1 MKDVTTTMKTPA
13 ALATVIGTATATV
26 SSTSSKALNMVLQTM
41 EAPEQQ
47 TNDFPTTLEAFHSE
61 KMRTMNEKRAKISD
75 LEKLIEKKQDQ
86 IDIFNGS
93 QHSDEY
99 KTLCEE
105 LEDLEQQ
112 VVRLQKDDERL
123 DYFLQVGDIL
133 FNYYESQERIAS
145 GKHITSKK
153 PASKLRTP
161 QNSVLNYF
169 SSNAS
174 ITPSLDNSFDLLL
187 SPTPSA
193 EKTEK
198 SSESKIIPAGK
209 HKKARD
215 IEDANGLQRD
225 KALERYLCII
235 EPTAIRGGILP
246 GSGIE
251 PDFGACPH
259 CETEMVFYHNEAT
272 LGCPSCGYQDFILV
286 DSEKPS
292 YKDPPREISY
302 FAYKKINHFNEWLAQ
317 FQAKESTEIPS
328 DVYDLILTEIKKERI
343 TDPRTLK
350 PQKLREIL
358 KKLHLNK
365 FYEHIPHILHRMNA
379 FCAPTMSREMED
391 KLRYMFKEIQPSFI
405 RHCPR
410 GRSNFLSYSYVLY
423 KFCQLLE
430 LDDFLPCFPL
440 LKSHE
445 KLYMQDNIWQKI
457 CSDLGWEFIRTI

>member
-1 MKDVTTTMKTPA
+1 
-13 ALATVIGTATATV
+13 
-26 SSTSSKALNMVLQTM
+26 MVLHTM
-41 EAPEQQ
+41 DAPAQEV
-47 TNDFPTTLEAFHSE
+47 TDMPTTLEAFHSE
-61 KMRTMNEKRAKISD
+61 KMRTMNEKRAQIVH
-75 LEKLIEKKQDQ
+75 LEKKIEDKEAQ
-86 IDIFNGS
+86 IDAFTGAL
-93 QHSDEY
+93 HADEY
-99 KTLCEE
+99 KVMVEDLQ
-105 LEDLEQQ
+105 DLEQQ

-123 DYFLQVGDIL
+123 DYFLQVGNIL
-133 FNYYESQERIAS
+133 FNYYDSQEKIAS
-145 GKHITSKK
+145 GHHVTSKK

-169 SSNAS
+169 SAGPAEEAE
-174 ITPSLDNSFDLLL
+174 PSLSQ
-187 SPTPSA
+187 PSQ
-193 EKTEK
+193 
-198 SSESKIIPAGK
+198 PATVK
-209 HKKARD
+209 EPKKVIRARD
-215 IEDANGLQRD
+215 IEDSNGLQRD
-225 KALERYLCII
+225 KALERYLSII

-272 LGCPSCGYQDFILV
+272 LGCPGCGYQDFILV

-317 FQAKESTEIPS
+317 FQAKESTDIPA
-328 DVYDLILTEIKKERI
+328 DVYENILAEIKKERI

-350 PQKLREIL
+350 PQKLREVL

-379 FCAPTMSREMED
+379 FCAHTMSREMED

-457 CSDLGWEFIRTI
+457 CVDLGWEFIRTI

>member
-1 MKDVTTTMKTPA
+1 MDAPAQEVTDM
-13 ALATVIGTATATV
+13 
-26 SSTSSKALNMVLQTM
+26 
-41 EAPEQQ
+41 
-47 TNDFPTTLEAFHSE
+47 PTTLEAFHSE
-61 KMRTMNEKRAKISD
+61 KMRTMNEKRAQIVH
-75 LEKLIEKKQDQ
+75 LEKKIEDKEAQ
-86 IDIFNGS
+86 IDAFTGAL
-93 QHSDEY
+93 HADEY
-99 KTLCEE
+99 KVMVEDLQ
-105 LEDLEQQ
+105 DLEQQ

-123 DYFLQVGDIL
+123 DYFLQVGNIL
-133 FNYYESQERIAS
+133 FNYYDSQEKIAS
-145 GKHITSKK
+145 GHHVTSKK

-169 SSNAS
+169 SAGAAAE
-174 ITPSLDNSFDLLL
+174 IAEETSLSQ
-187 SPTPSA
+187 PVQPISA
-193 EKTEK
+193 KE
-198 SSESKIIPAGK
+198 P
-209 HKKARD
+209 KKVIRARD
-215 IEDANGLQRD
+215 IEDSNGLQRD
-225 KALERYLCII
+225 KALERYLSII

-272 LGCPSCGYQDFILV
+272 LGCPGCGYQDFILV

-317 FQAKESTEIPS
+317 FQAKESTDIPA
-328 DVYDLILTEIKKERI
+328 DVYENILAEIKKERI

-350 PQKLREIL
+350 PQKLREVL

-457 CSDLGWEFIRTI
+457 CVDLGWEFIRTI

>member
-1 MKDVTTTMKTPA
+1 MDAPNQEVTDM
-13 ALATVIGTATATV
+13 
-26 SSTSSKALNMVLQTM
+26 
-41 EAPEQQ
+41 
-47 TNDFPTTLEAFHSE
+47 PTTLEAFHTE
-61 KMRTMNEKRAKISD
+61 KMRTMNDKRAQISSLETKIE
-75 LEKLIEKKQDQ
+75 EKETQ
-86 IDIFNGS
+86 IDEFSGAL
-93 QHSDEY
+93 HSDEY
-99 KTLCEE
+99 KVMVEE
-105 LEDLEQQ
+105 LQDLEQQ

-123 DYFLQVGDIL
+123 DYFLQVGNIL
-133 FNYYESQERIAS
+133 FNYYDSQEKIAS
-145 GKHITSKK
+145 GHHVTSKK

-169 SSNAS
+169 NTDPGSFVEVGEPTFRRNGVDAQHMLSV
-174 ITPSLDNSFDLLL
+174 PSLSQPPPPLIV
-187 SPTPSA
+187 A
-193 EKTEK
+193 EPKRV
-198 SSESKIIPAGK
+198 IR
-209 HKKARD
+209 ARD
-215 IEDANGLQRD
+215 IEDSNGLQRD
-225 KALERYLCII
+225 KALERYLSII

-272 LGCPSCGYQDFILV
+272 LGCPGCGYQDFILV

-317 FQAKESTEIPS
+317 FQAKESTEIPA
-328 DVYDLILTEIKKERI
+328 DVYENILAEIKKERI
-343 TDPRTLK
+343 IDPRTLK
-350 PQKLREIL
+350 PQKLREVL

-457 CSDLGWEFIRTI
+457 CVDLGWEFIRTI

>member
-1 MKDVTTTMKTPA
+1 MDAPAQEVTDM
-13 ALATVIGTATATV
+13 
-26 SSTSSKALNMVLQTM
+26 
-41 EAPEQQ
+41 
-47 TNDFPTTLEAFHSE
+47 PTTLEAFHSE
-61 KMRTMNEKRAKISD
+61 KMRTMNEKRAQIVH
-75 LEKLIEKKQDQ
+75 LEKKIEDKEAQ
-86 IDIFNGS
+86 IDAFTGAL
-93 QHSDEY
+93 HADEY
-99 KTLCEE
+99 KVMVEDLQ
-105 LEDLEQQ
+105 DLEQQ

-123 DYFLQVGDIL
+123 DYFLQVGNIL
-133 FNYYESQERIAS
+133 FNYYDSQEKIAS
-145 GKHITSKK
+145 GHHVTSKK

-169 SSNAS
+169 SAGPAEEAE
-174 ITPSLDNSFDLLL
+174 PSLSQ
-187 SPTPSA
+187 PSQ
-193 EKTEK
+193 
-198 SSESKIIPAGK
+198 PATVK
-209 HKKARD
+209 EPKKVIRARD
-215 IEDANGLQRD
+215 IEDSNGLQRD
-225 KALERYLCII
+225 KALERYLSII

-272 LGCPSCGYQDFILV
+272 LGCPGCGYQDFILV

-317 FQAKESTEIPS
+317 FQAKESTDIPA
-328 DVYDLILTEIKKERI
+328 DVYENILAEIKKERI

-350 PQKLREIL
+350 PQKLREVS
-358 KKLHLNK
+358 KRLHLNK

-457 CSDLGWEFIRTI
+457 CVDLGWEFIRTI

>member
-1 MKDVTTTMKTPA
+1 
-13 ALATVIGTATATV
+13 
-26 SSTSSKALNMVLQTM
+26 MVLHTM
-41 EAPEQQ
+41 DAPAQEV
-47 TNDFPTTLEAFHSE
+47 TDMPTTLEAFHSE
-61 KMRTMNEKRAKISD
+61 KMRTMNEKRAQIVH
-75 LEKLIEKKQDQ
+75 LEKKIEDKEAQ
-86 IDIFNGS
+86 IDAFTGAL
-93 QHSDEY
+93 HADEY
-99 KTLCEE
+99 KVMVEDLQ
-105 LEDLEQQ
+105 DLEQQ

-123 DYFLQVGDIL
+123 DYFLQVGNIL
-133 FNYYESQERIAS
+133 FNYYDSQEKIAS
-145 GKHITSKK
+145 GHHVTSKK

-169 SSNAS
+169 SAGAAAE
-174 ITPSLDNSFDLLL
+174 IAEETSLSQ
-187 SPTPSA
+187 PVQPISA
-193 EKTEK
+193 KE
-198 SSESKIIPAGK
+198 P
-209 HKKARD
+209 KKVIRARD
-215 IEDANGLQRD
+215 IEDSNGLQRD
-225 KALERYLCII
+225 KALERYLSII

-272 LGCPSCGYQDFILV
+272 LGCPGCGYQDFILV

-317 FQAKESTEIPS
+317 FQAKESTDIPA
-328 DVYDLILTEIKKERI
+328 DVYENILAEIKKERI

-350 PQKLREIL
+350 PQKLREVL

-457 CSDLGWEFIRTI
+457 CVDLGWEFIRTI

>member
-1 MKDVTTTMKTPA
+1 M
-13 ALATVIGTATATV
+13 
-26 SSTSSKALNMVLQTM
+26 
-41 EAPEQQ
+41 
-47 TNDFPTTLEAFHSE
+47 
-61 KMRTMNEKRAKISD
+61 
-75 LEKLIEKKQDQ
+75 
-86 IDIFNGS
+86 
-93 QHSDEY
+93 
-99 KTLCEE
+99 
-105 LEDLEQQ
+105 
-112 VVRLQKDDERL
+112 
-123 DYFLQVGDIL
+123 
-133 FNYYESQERIAS
+133 
-145 GKHITSKK
+145 
-153 PASKLRTP
+153 
-161 QNSVLNYF
+161 NYF
-169 SSNAS
+169 SAGPAEEAE
-174 ITPSLDNSFDLLL
+174 PSLSQ
-187 SPTPSA
+187 PSQ
-193 EKTEK
+193 
-198 SSESKIIPAGK
+198 PATVK
-209 HKKARD
+209 EPKKVIRARD
-215 IEDANGLQRD
+215 IEDSNGLQRD
-225 KALERYLCII
+225 KALERYLSII

-272 LGCPSCGYQDFILV
+272 LGCPGCGYQDFILV

-317 FQAKESTEIPS
+317 FQAKESTDIPA
-328 DVYDLILTEIKKERI
+328 DVYENILAEIKKERI

-350 PQKLREIL
+350 PQKLREVL

-457 CSDLGWEFIRTI
+457 CVDLGWEFIRTI

>member
-1 MKDVTTTMKTPA
+1 MDAPNQEVTDM
-13 ALATVIGTATATV
+13 
-26 SSTSSKALNMVLQTM
+26 
-41 EAPEQQ
+41 
-47 TNDFPTTLEAFHSE
+47 PTTLEAFHTE
-61 KMRTMNEKRAKISD
+61 KMRTMNDKRAQISSLETKIE
-75 LEKLIEKKQDQ
+75 EKEAQ
-86 IDIFNGS
+86 IDEFSGAL
-93 QHSDEY
+93 HSDEY
-99 KTLCEE
+99 KVMVEE
-105 LEDLEQQ
+105 LQDLEQQ

-123 DYFLQVGDIL
+123 DYFLQVGNIL
-133 FNYYESQERIAS
+133 FNYYDSQEKIAS
-145 GKHITSKK
+145 GHHVTSKK

-169 SSNAS
+169 NTDPGSFVELGEPTFRRNGVDAQHMLSV
-174 ITPSLDNSFDLLL
+174 PSLSQPLPPLIV
-187 SPTPSA
+187 A
-193 EKTEK
+193 EPK
-198 SSESKIIPAGK
+198 KIIR
-209 HKKARD
+209 ARD
-215 IEDANGLQRD
+215 IEDSNGLQRD
-225 KALERYLCII
+225 KALERYLSII

-272 LGCPSCGYQDFILV
+272 LGCPGCGYQDFILV

-317 FQAKESTEIPS
+317 FQAKESTEIPA
-328 DVYDLILTEIKKERI
+328 DVYENILAEIKKERI
-343 TDPRTLK
+343 IDPRTLK
-350 PQKLREIL
+350 PQKLREVL

-457 CSDLGWEFIRTI
+457 CVDLGWEFIRTI

>member
-1 MKDVTTTMKTPA
+1 MSEQKP
-13 ALATVIGTATATV
+13 LH
-26 SSTSSKALNMVLQTM
+26 MVLHTM
-41 EAPEQQ
+41 DAPNQEV
-47 TNDFPTTLEAFHSE
+47 TEMPTTLEAFHAE
-61 KMRTMNEKRAKISD
+61 KMRTMNDKRSQVTNLEEKIKDKEA
-75 LEKLIEKKQDQ
+75 Q
-86 IDIFNGS
+86 IDAFTGAF
-93 QHSDEY
+93 HSDEY
-99 KTLCEE
+99 KVMTEE
-105 LEDLEQQ
+105 LQDLEQQ

-123 DYFLQVGDIL
+123 DYFLQVGNIL
-133 FNYYESQERIAS
+133 FNYYDSQEKIAS
-145 GKHITSKK
+145 GHHVTSKK

-169 SSNAS
+169 SGAPAVEVGDDAE
-174 ITPSLDNSFDLLL
+174 PSLLQ
-187 SPTPSA
+187 SPPQIR
-193 EKTEK
+193 EKEVK
-198 SSESKIIPAGK
+198 RIIR
-209 HKKARD
+209 ARD
-215 IEDANGLQRD
+215 IEDSNGLQRD
-225 KALERYLCII
+225 KALERYLSII

-272 LGCPSCGYQDFILV
+272 LGCPGCGYQDFILV

-317 FQAKESTEIPS
+317 FQAKESTEIPA
-328 DVYDLILTEIKKERI
+328 DVYENILAEIKKERI
-343 TDPRTLK
+343 IDPRTLK
-350 PQKLREIL
+350 PQKLREVL

-457 CSDLGWEFIRTI
+457 CVDLGWEFIRTI

>member
-1 MKDVTTTMKTPA
+1 
-13 ALATVIGTATATV
+13 
-26 SSTSSKALNMVLQTM
+26 MVLHTM
-41 EAPEQQ
+41 EAPAQEV
-47 TNDFPTTLEAFHSE
+47 TEMPTTLEAFHAE
-61 KMRTMNEKRAKISD
+61 KMRTMNEKRAQVTNLEDKIK
-75 LEKLIEKKQDQ
+75 EKEAQ
-86 IDIFNGS
+86 IDAFTGAF
-93 QHSDEY
+93 HSDEY
-99 KTLCEE
+99 KVMTEE
-105 LEDLEQQ
+105 LQDLEQQ

-123 DYFLQVGDIL
+123 DYFLQVGNIL
-133 FNYYESQERIAS
+133 FNYYDSQEKIAS
-145 GKHITSKK
+145 GHHVTSKK

-169 SSNAS
+169 SGETEEAAS
-174 ITPSLDNSFDLLL
+174 LT
-187 SPTPSA
+187 PTPTHPV
-193 EKTEK
+193 EKEK
-198 SSESKIIPAGK
+198 EVKKIIR
-209 HKKARD
+209 ARD
-215 IEDANGLQRD
+215 IEDSNGLQRD
-225 KALERYLCII
+225 KALERYLSII

-272 LGCPSCGYQDFILV
+272 LGCPGCGYQDFILV

-317 FQAKESTEIPS
+317 FQAKESTEIPA
-328 DVYDLILTEIKKERI
+328 DVYENILAEIKKERI

-350 PQKLREIL
+350 PQKLREVL

-457 CSDLGWEFIRTI
+457 CVDLGWEFIRTI

>member
-1 MKDVTTTMKTPA
+1 MDAPNQEVTDM
-13 ALATVIGTATATV
+13 
-26 SSTSSKALNMVLQTM
+26 
-41 EAPEQQ
+41 
-47 TNDFPTTLEAFHSE
+47 PTTLEAFHTE
-61 KMRTMNEKRAKISD
+61 KMRTMNDKRAQISSLETKIE
-75 LEKLIEKKQDQ
+75 EKEAQ
-86 IDIFNGS
+86 IDEFAGAL
-93 QHSDEY
+93 HSDEY
-99 KTLCEE
+99 KVMVEE
-105 LEDLEQQ
+105 LQDLEQQ

-123 DYFLQVGDIL
+123 DYFLQVGNIL
-133 FNYYESQERIAS
+133 FNYYDSQEKIAS
-145 GKHITSKK
+145 GHHVTSKK

-169 SSNAS
+169 NTDPGSFIDGVDAQHMLSV
-174 ITPSLDNSFDLLL
+174 PSLLQPLPPL
-187 SPTPSA
+187 IVA
-193 EKTEK
+193 E
-198 SSESKIIPAGK
+198 P
-209 HKKARD
+209 KKVIRARD
-215 IEDANGLQRD
+215 IEDSNGLQRD
-225 KALERYLCII
+225 KALERYLSII

-272 LGCPSCGYQDFILV
+272 LGCPGCGYQDFILV

-317 FQAKESTEIPS
+317 FQAKESTEIPA
-328 DVYDLILTEIKKERI
+328 DVYENILAEIKKERI
-343 TDPRTLK
+343 IDPRTLK
-350 PQKLREIL
+350 PQKLREVL

-457 CSDLGWEFIRTI
+457 CVDLGWEFIRTI

>member
-1 MKDVTTTMKTPA
+1 MSENKP
-13 ALATVIGTATATV
+13 LH
-26 SSTSSKALNMVLQTM
+26 MVLHTM
-41 EAPEQQ
+41 DAPAQEV
-47 TNDFPTTLEAFHSE
+47 TDMPTTLEAFHTE
-61 KMRTMNEKRAKISD
+61 KMRTMNEKRAQITG
-75 LEKLIEKKQDQ
+75 LEKKITEKEAQ
-86 IDIFNGS
+86 IDAFTGAL
-93 QHSDEY
+93 HADEY
-99 KTLCEE
+99 KVLVED
-105 LEDLEQQ
+105 LQDLEQQ

-123 DYFLQVGDIL
+123 DYFLQVGNIL
-133 FNYYESQERIAS
+133 FNYYDSQEKIAS
-145 GKHITSKK
+145 GHHVSSKK

-169 SSNAS
+169 SAGAAEAADDAELSLS
-174 ITPSLDNSFDLLL
+174 QPSCLSGPSF
-187 SPTPSA
+187 PSH
-193 EKTEK
+193 TEK
-198 SSESKIIPAGK
+198 ETKKII
-209 HKKARD
+209 KARD
-215 IEDANGLQRD
+215 IEDSNGLQRD
-225 KALERYLCII
+225 KALERYLSII

-272 LGCPSCGYQDFILV
+272 LGCPGCGYQDFILV

-317 FQAKESTEIPS
+317 FQAKESTEIPA
-328 DVYDLILTEIKKERI
+328 DVYENILAEIKKERI

-350 PQKLREIL
+350 PQKLREVL

-405 RHCPR
+405 RHCSKVMKNSICKITS
-410 GRSNFLSYSYVLY
+410 GRRFALTWAGNSSEQFN
-423 KFCQLLE
+423 C
-430 LDDFLPCFPL
+430 
-440 LKSHE
+440 
-445 KLYMQDNIWQKI
+445 
-457 CSDLGWEFIRTI
+457 

>member
-1 MKDVTTTMKTPA
+1 
-13 ALATVIGTATATV
+13 
-26 SSTSSKALNMVLQTM
+26 MVLHTM
-41 EAPEQQ
+41 DAPAQEV
-47 TNDFPTTLEAFHSE
+47 TDMPTTLEAFHSE
-61 KMRTMNEKRAKISD
+61 KMRTMNEKRAQIVH
-75 LEKLIEKKQDQ
+75 LEKKIEDKEAQ
-86 IDIFNGS
+86 IDAFTGAL
-93 QHSDEY
+93 HADEY
-99 KTLCEE
+99 KVMVEDLQ
-105 LEDLEQQ
+105 DLEQQ

-123 DYFLQVGDIL
+123 DYFLQVGNIL
-133 FNYYESQERIAS
+133 FNYYDSQEKIAS
-145 GKHITSKK
+145 GHHVTSKK

-169 SSNAS
+169 SAGATEAVEEPTFRRNGEDAQHILSV
-174 ITPSLDNSFDLLL
+174 PSLSQPLQ
-187 SPTPSA
+187 PTTVKEP
-193 EKTEK
+193 
-198 SSESKIIPAGK
+198 
-209 HKKARD
+209 KKVIRARD
-215 IEDANGLQRD
+215 IEDSNGLQRD
-225 KALERYLCII
+225 KALERYLSII

-272 LGCPSCGYQDFILV
+272 LGCPGCGYQDFILV

-317 FQAKESTEIPS
+317 FQAKESTEIPA
-328 DVYDLILTEIKKERI
+328 DVYENILAEIKKERI
-343 TDPRTLK
+343 IDPRTLK
-350 PQKLREIL
+350 PQKLREVL

-457 CSDLGWEFIRTI
+457 CVDLGWEFIRTI

>member
-1 MKDVTTTMKTPA
+1 MSEQKP
-13 ALATVIGTATATV
+13 LH
-26 SSTSSKALNMVLQTM
+26 MVLHTM
-41 EAPEQQ
+41 DAPAQEV
-47 TNDFPTTLEAFHSE
+47 TDMPTTLEAFHSE
-61 KMRTMNEKRAKISD
+61 KMRTMNEKRAQIVH
-75 LEKLIEKKQDQ
+75 LEKKIEDKEAQ
-86 IDIFNGS
+86 IDAFTGAL
-93 QHSDEY
+93 HADEY
-99 KTLCEE
+99 KVMVEDLQ
-105 LEDLEQQ
+105 DLEQQ

-123 DYFLQVGDIL
+123 DYFLQVGNIL
-133 FNYYESQERIAS
+133 FNYYDSQEKIAS
-145 GKHITSKK
+145 GHHVTSKK

-169 SSNAS
+169 SAGAEATEEAEPTLSQ
-174 ITPSLDNSFDLLL
+174 PSHLAIVKE
-187 SPTPSA
+187 P
-193 EKTEK
+193 KK
-198 SSESKIIPAGK
+198 VI
-209 HKKARD
+209 KARD
-215 IEDANGLQRD
+215 IEDSNGLQRD
-225 KALERYLCII
+225 KALERYLSII

-272 LGCPSCGYQDFILV
+272 LGCPGCGYQDFILV

-317 FQAKESTEIPS
+317 FQAKESTEIPA
-328 DVYDLILTEIKKERI
+328 DVYENILAEIKKERI

-350 PQKLREIL
+350 PQKLREVL

-457 CSDLGWEFIRTI
+457 CVDLGWEFIRTI

>member
-1 MKDVTTTMKTPA
+1 MSEQKP
-13 ALATVIGTATATV
+13 LH
-26 SSTSSKALNMVLQTM
+26 MVLQTM
-41 EAPEQQ
+41 DAPAQEV
-47 TNDFPTTLEAFHSE
+47 TDMPTTLEAFHSE
-61 KMRTMNEKRAKISD
+61 KMRTMNEKRAQIVH
-75 LEKLIEKKQDQ
+75 LEKKIEDKEAQ
-86 IDIFNGS
+86 IDAFTGAL
-93 QHSDEY
+93 HADEY
-99 KTLCEE
+99 KVMVEDLQ
-105 LEDLEQQ
+105 DLEQQ

-123 DYFLQVGDIL
+123 DYFLQVGNIL
-133 FNYYESQERIAS
+133 FNYYDSQEKIAS
-145 GKHITSKK
+145 GHHVTSKK

-169 SSNAS
+169 SAGPAEEAE
-174 ITPSLDNSFDLLL
+174 PSLSQ
-187 SPTPSA
+187 PAQPISA
-193 EKTEK
+193 KEPKK
-198 SSESKIIPAGK
+198 VI
-209 HKKARD
+209 KARD
-215 IEDANGLQRD
+215 IEDSNGLQRD
-225 KALERYLCII
+225 KALERYLSII

-259 CETEMVFYHNEAT
+259 CEMEMVFYHNEAT
-272 LGCPSCGYQDFILV
+272 LGCPGCGYQDFILV

-317 FQAKESTEIPS
+317 FQAKESTEIPA
-328 DVYDLILTEIKKERI
+328 DVYENILAEIKKERI

-350 PQKLREIL
+350 PQKLREVL

-457 CSDLGWEFIRTI
+457 CVDLGWEFIRTI

>member
-1 MKDVTTTMKTPA
+1 MSEQKP
-13 ALATVIGTATATV
+13 LH
-26 SSTSSKALNMVLQTM
+26 MVLHTM
-41 EAPEQQ
+41 DAPNQEV
-47 TNDFPTTLEAFHSE
+47 TEMPTTLEAFHAE
-61 KMRTMNEKRAKISD
+61 KMKTMNDKRGQVSTLEQKITD
-75 LEKLIEKKQDQ
+75 KEAQ
-86 IDIFNGS
+86 IDAFTGAL
-93 QHSDEY
+93 HSDEY
-99 KTLCEE
+99 KVMVEE
-105 LEDLEQQ
+105 LQDLEQQ

-123 DYFLQVGDIL
+123 DYFLQVGNIL
-133 FNYYESQERIAS
+133 FNYYDSQEKIAS
-145 GKHITSKK
+145 GHHVTSKK

-169 SSNAS
+169 SAS
-174 ITPSLDNSFDLLL
+174 SATTAAATVAINDGAAETSLSQPL
-187 SPTPSA
+187 PA
-193 EKTEK
+193 EKEK
-198 SSESKIIPAGK
+198 EVKKIIR
-209 HKKARD
+209 ARD
-215 IEDANGLQRD
+215 IEDSNGLQRD
-225 KALERYLCII
+225 KALERYLSII

-272 LGCPSCGYQDFILV
+272 LGCPGCGYQDFILV

-317 FQAKESTEIPS
+317 FQAKESTEIPA
-328 DVYDLILTEIKKERI
+328 DVYENILAEIKKERI
-343 TDPRTLK
+343 IDPRTLK
-350 PQKLREIL
+350 PQKLREVL

-457 CSDLGWEFIRTI
+457 CVDLGWEFIRTI

>member
-1 MKDVTTTMKTPA
+1 MSEQKP
-13 ALATVIGTATATV
+13 LH
-26 SSTSSKALNMVLQTM
+26 MVLHTM
-41 EAPEQQ
+41 DAPAQEV
-47 TNDFPTTLEAFHSE
+47 TDMPTTLEAFHSE
-61 KMRTMNEKRAKISD
+61 KMRTMNEKRAQIVH
-75 LEKLIEKKQDQ
+75 LEKKIEDKEAQ
-86 IDIFNGS
+86 IDAFTGAL
-93 QHSDEY
+93 HADEY
-99 KTLCEE
+99 KVMVEDLQ
-105 LEDLEQQ
+105 DLEQQ

-123 DYFLQVGDIL
+123 DYFLQVGNIL
-133 FNYYESQERIAS
+133 FNYYDSQEKIAS
-145 GKHITSKK
+145 GHHVSSKK

-169 SSNAS
+169 SAGAAADESAE
-174 ITPSLDNSFDLLL
+174 PSLSQLMPL
-187 SPTPSA
+187 A
-193 EKTEK
+193 ATEK
-198 SSESKIIPAGK
+198 EPKKII
-209 HKKARD
+209 KARD
-215 IEDANGLQRD
+215 IEDSNGLQRD
-225 KALERYLCII
+225 KALERYLSII

-272 LGCPSCGYQDFILV
+272 LGCPGCGYQDFILV

-317 FQAKESTEIPS
+317 FQAKESTEIPA
-328 DVYDLILTEIKKERI
+328 DVYENILAEIKKERI

-350 PQKLREIL
+350 PQKLREVL

-457 CSDLGWEFIRTI
+457 CVDLGWEFIRTI

>member
-1 MKDVTTTMKTPA
+1 MDAPNQEVTDM
-13 ALATVIGTATATV
+13 
-26 SSTSSKALNMVLQTM
+26 
-41 EAPEQQ
+41 
-47 TNDFPTTLEAFHSE
+47 PTTLEAFHTE
-61 KMRTMNEKRAKISD
+61 KMRTMNDKRAQISSLETKIE
-75 LEKLIEKKQDQ
+75 EKEAQ
-86 IDIFNGS
+86 IDEFTGAL
-93 QHSDEY
+93 HSDEY
-99 KTLCEE
+99 KVMVEE
-105 LEDLEQQ
+105 LQDLEQQ

-123 DYFLQVGDIL
+123 DYFLQVGNIL
-133 FNYYESQERIAS
+133 FNYYDSQEKIAS
-145 GKHITSKK
+145 GHHVTSKK

-169 SSNAS
+169 NTDPGSFVELSV
-174 ITPSLDNSFDLLL
+174 PSLSQPLPPLIV
-187 SPTPSA
+187 A
-193 EKTEK
+193 EPK
-198 SSESKIIPAGK
+198 KIIR
-209 HKKARD
+209 ARD
-215 IEDANGLQRD
+215 IEDSNGLQRD
-225 KALERYLCII
+225 KALERYLSII

-272 LGCPSCGYQDFILV
+272 LGCPGCGYQDFILV

-317 FQAKESTEIPS
+317 FQAKESTEIPA
-328 DVYDLILTEIKKERI
+328 DVYENILAEIKKERI
-343 TDPRTLK
+343 IDPRTLK
-350 PQKLREIL
+350 PQKLREVL

-457 CSDLGWEFIRTI
+457 CVDLGWEFIRTI

>member
-1 MKDVTTTMKTPA
+1 
-13 ALATVIGTATATV
+13 
-26 SSTSSKALNMVLQTM
+26 MVLQTM
-41 EAPEQQ
+41 DAPAQEV
-47 TNDFPTTLEAFHSE
+47 TDMPTTLEAFHSE
-61 KMRTMNEKRAKISD
+61 KMRTMNEKRAQIVH
-75 LEKLIEKKQDQ
+75 LEKKIEDKEAQ
-86 IDIFNGS
+86 IDAFTGAL
-93 QHSDEY
+93 HADEY
-99 KTLCEE
+99 KVMVEDLQ
-105 LEDLEQQ
+105 DLEQQ

-123 DYFLQVGDIL
+123 DYFLQVGNIL
-133 FNYYESQERIAS
+133 FNYYDSQEKIAS
-145 GKHITSKK
+145 GHHVTSKK

-169 SSNAS
+169 SAGPAEEAE
-174 ITPSLDNSFDLLL
+174 PSLSQ
-187 SPTPSA
+187 PAQPISA
-193 EKTEK
+193 KEPKK
-198 SSESKIIPAGK
+198 VI
-209 HKKARD
+209 KARD
-215 IEDANGLQRD
+215 IEDSNGLQRD
-225 KALERYLCII
+225 KALERYLSII

-259 CETEMVFYHNEAT
+259 CEMEMVFYHNEAT
-272 LGCPSCGYQDFILV
+272 LGCPGCGYQDFILV

-317 FQAKESTEIPS
+317 FQAKESTEIPA
-328 DVYDLILTEIKKERI
+328 DVYENILAEIKKERI

-350 PQKLREIL
+350 PQKLREVL

-457 CSDLGWEFIRTI
+457 CVDLGWEFIRTI

>member
-1 MKDVTTTMKTPA
+1 
-13 ALATVIGTATATV
+13 
-26 SSTSSKALNMVLQTM
+26 MVLHTM
-41 EAPEQQ
+41 DAPAQEV
-47 TNDFPTTLEAFHSE
+47 TDMPTTLEAFHSE
-61 KMRTMNEKRAKISD
+61 KMRTMNEKRAQIVH
-75 LEKLIEKKQDQ
+75 LEKKIEDKEAQ
-86 IDIFNGS
+86 IDAFTGAL
-93 QHSDEY
+93 HADEY
-99 KTLCEE
+99 KVMVEDFQ
-105 LEDLEQQ
+105 DLEQQ

-123 DYFLQVGDIL
+123 DYFLQVGNIL
-133 FNYYESQERIAS
+133 FNYYDSQEKIAS
-145 GKHITSKK
+145 GHHVTSKK

-169 SSNAS
+169 SAGPAEEAE
-174 ITPSLDNSFDLLL
+174 PSLSQ
-187 SPTPSA
+187 PSQ
-193 EKTEK
+193 
-198 SSESKIIPAGK
+198 PATVK
-209 HKKARD
+209 EPKKVIRARD
-215 IEDANGLQRD
+215 IEDSNGLQRD
-225 KALERYLCII
+225 KALERYLSII

-272 LGCPSCGYQDFILV
+272 LGCPGCGYQDFILV

-317 FQAKESTEIPS
+317 FQAKESTDIPA
-328 DVYDLILTEIKKERI
+328 DVYENILAEIKKERI

-350 PQKLREIL
+350 PQKLREVL

-457 CSDLGWEFIRTI
+457 CVDLGWEFIRTI

>member
-1 MKDVTTTMKTPA
+1 MSEQKP
-13 ALATVIGTATATV
+13 LH
-26 SSTSSKALNMVLQTM
+26 MVLHTM
-41 EAPEQQ
+41 DAPAQEV
-47 TNDFPTTLEAFHSE
+47 TDMPTTLEAFHSE
-61 KMRTMNEKRAKISD
+61 KMRTMNEKRAQIVH
-75 LEKLIEKKQDQ
+75 LEKKIEDKEAQ
-86 IDIFNGS
+86 IDAFTGAL
-93 QHSDEY
+93 HADEY
-99 KTLCEE
+99 KVMVEDLQ
-105 LEDLEQQ
+105 DLEQQ

-123 DYFLQVGDIL
+123 DYFLQVGNIL
-133 FNYYESQERIAS
+133 FNYYDSQEKIAS
-145 GKHITSKK
+145 GHHVTSKK

-169 SSNAS
+169 SAGAAAE
-174 ITPSLDNSFDLLL
+174 IAEETSLSQ
-187 SPTPSA
+187 PVQPISA
-193 EKTEK
+193 KE
-198 SSESKIIPAGK
+198 P
-209 HKKARD
+209 KKVIRARD
-215 IEDANGLQRD
+215 IEDSNGLQRD
-225 KALERYLCII
+225 KALERYLSII

-272 LGCPSCGYQDFILV
+272 LGCPGCGYQDFILV

-317 FQAKESTEIPS
+317 FQAKESTDIPA
-328 DVYDLILTEIKKERI
+328 DVYENILAEIKKERI

-350 PQKLREIL
+350 PQKLREVL

-457 CSDLGWEFIRTI
+457 CVDLGWEFIRTI

>member
-1 MKDVTTTMKTPA
+1 MCPKTANHLFKHLHKD
-13 ALATVIGTATATV
+13 G
-26 SSTSSKALNMVLQTM
+26 SSLLDSQMSGQKPLHMVLQTM
-41 EAPEQQ
+41 EAPTQEV
-47 TNDFPTTLEAFHSE
+47 TDMPTTLEAFHSE
-61 KMRTMNEKRAKISD
+61 KMRTMNERLLKISI
-75 LEKLIEKKQDQ
+75 LEKEIEKKEAQ
-86 IDIFNGS
+86 IEAFKGAL
-93 QHSDEY
+93 HSDEY
-99 KTLCEE
+99 RLLLEE
-105 LEDLEQQ
+105 LQDLEQQ
-112 VVRLQKDDERL
+112 VVHLNKDDERL

-133 FNYYESQERIAS
+133 FNYYESQEKIAS
-145 GKHITSKK
+145 GNHTKSKK
-153 PASKLRTP
+153 APSKLKTP

-169 SSNAS
+169 SSNDGSAD
-174 ITPSLDNSFDLLL
+174 TPSIELV
-187 SPTPSA
+187 
-193 EKTEK
+193 EKVEVK
-198 SSESKIIPAGK
+198 KV
-209 HKKARD
+209 KKARD
-215 IEDANGLQRD
+215 IEDSNGLQRD
-225 KALERYLCII
+225 KALEKYLSII

-259 CETEMVFYHNEAT
+259 CPSAEMVFYHNEAT
-272 LGCPSCGYQDFILV
+272 LGCPECGYQDFILV

-317 FQAKESTEIPS
+317 FQAKESTEIPP
-328 DVYDLILTEIKKERI
+328 DVYENILAEIKKERI
-343 TDPRTLK
+343 LDPRTLK
-350 PQKLREIL
+350 PQKLREVL

-457 CSDLGWEFIRTI
+457 CVDLGWEFIRTI

>member
-1 MKDVTTTMKTPA
+1 
-13 ALATVIGTATATV
+13 
-26 SSTSSKALNMVLQTM
+26 MVLHTM
-41 EAPEQQ
+41 DAPAQEV
-47 TNDFPTTLEAFHSE
+47 TEMPTTLEAFHAE
-61 KMRTMNEKRAKISD
+61 KMRTMNDKRAQVTNLEEKIKD
-75 LEKLIEKKQDQ
+75 KEEQ
-86 IDIFNGS
+86 IDAFTGAF
-93 QHSDEY
+93 HSDEY
-99 KTLCEE
+99 KVMTEE
-105 LEDLEQQ
+105 LQDLEQQ

-133 FNYYESQERIAS
+133 FNYYDSQEKIAS
-145 GKHITSKK
+145 GHHVGHKK

-169 SSNAS
+169 SGN
-174 ITPSLDNSFDLLL
+174 PV
-187 SPTPSA
+187 
-193 EKTEK
+193 
-198 SSESKIIPAGK
+198 PAGSDATDEAESSISQPMPPEK
-209 HKKARD
+209 IKEVKRIIRARD
-215 IEDANGLQRD
+215 IEDSNGLQRD
-225 KALERYLCII
+225 KALERYLSII

-272 LGCPSCGYQDFILV
+272 LGCPGCGYQDFILV

-317 FQAKESTEIPS
+317 FQAKESTEIPA
-328 DVYDLILTEIKKERI
+328 DVYENILAEIKKERI

-350 PQKLREIL
+350 PQKLREVL

-457 CSDLGWEFIRTI
+457 CVDLGWEFIRTI

>member
-1 MKDVTTTMKTPA
+1 MSEQKP
-13 ALATVIGTATATV
+13 LH
-26 SSTSSKALNMVLQTM
+26 MVLHTM
-41 EAPEQQ
+41 DAPAQEV
-47 TNDFPTTLEAFHSE
+47 TDMPTTLEAFHSE
-61 KMRTMNEKRAKISD
+61 KMRTMNEKRAQIVH
-75 LEKLIEKKQDQ
+75 LEKKIEDKEAQ
-86 IDIFNGS
+86 IDAFTGAL
-93 QHSDEY
+93 HADEY
-99 KTLCEE
+99 KVMVEDLQ
-105 LEDLEQQ
+105 DLEQQ

-123 DYFLQVGDIL
+123 DYFLQVGNIL
-133 FNYYESQERIAS
+133 FNYYDSQEKIAS
-145 GKHITSKK
+145 GHHVTSKK

-169 SSNAS
+169 SAETTEAAEESTIRRNGVDAQHILS
-174 ITPSLDNSFDLLL
+174 VPSLSQ
-187 SPTPSA
+187 
-193 EKTEK
+193 
-198 SSESKIIPAGK
+198 PATVK
-209 HKKARD
+209 EPKKVIRARD
-215 IEDANGLQRD
+215 IEDSNGLQRD
-225 KALERYLCII
+225 KALERYLSII

-272 LGCPSCGYQDFILV
+272 LGCPGCGYQDFILV

-317 FQAKESTEIPS
+317 FQAKESTEIPA
-328 DVYDLILTEIKKERI
+328 DVYENILAEIKKERI

-350 PQKLREIL
+350 PQKLREVL

-457 CSDLGWEFIRTI
+457 CVDLGWEFIRTI